1 VKLYGIDIETDD
13 PHLTNKGASWVYGEG
28 EIIAVGLY
36 NAKTGARKAFDGN
49 GRNTIKKLLQNKD
62 VTLIGANIVYDL
74 GWLCY
79 EHKLTAKQVMC
90 GLIDVSMAEQ
100 TIDEYQP
107 YSLDT
112 LAWKYLQERKGAEPL
127 KALCERSGYKGDFR
141 KHLKKLWDAGYQ
153 KEIRDYVT
161 SDADQPVRIWAEQRK
176 ILEETGCME
185 ATVTNFKL
193 IKIVLGMKQ
202 RGVRVDMEK
211 RKKNYLALKTIQDR
225 LQGEFEAK
233 YGKVNFNSPKQ
244 LAELF
249 DRQRVPYRCKIRIK
263 GWQSEGRKFINTQ
276 DCFVGSE
283 LWDQRKRLKEI
294 FNGVRVQ
301 KGQLVL
307 YIAKQYSGRTA
318 ADLQN
323 MGYTA
328 TCNPSIDKKAL
339 GVLKKTHPVAKEIVD
354 LKQVSSIIE
363 KFIGPKFDRFIV
375 CHWIKDGVYTDKDG
389 RLCRFKEDNYR
400 IHADFN
406 IVGARQ
412 TGRFSSANPN
422 LHQVPSKT
430 ILFEKTEH
438 EVKLY
443 KLCRETIIPDE
454 DMWMGKM
461 DYSGQENRL
470 MAHFAVGHGAEEIRK
485 KYNDNPELDFHK
497 YIGEIS
503 GLYEEYGAEVG
514 RKYAKNCS
522 FGLGYGMQLQTMTE
536 TFGWT
541 KEEAERIT
549 ALYHDGAPFV
559 KATMDKV
566 SDVIVRRGYIKSL
579 AGRHEHLQSYNGK
592 IDTRSAYKG
601 FNKLIQGSAADMMKK
616 AMVMLDECGLFE
628 DYPLYLT
635 VHDEIDFGIPKTQG
649 SFLGLAKMQDVMEHT
664 FPLSV
669 PMRVDPEA
677 GPDWGHV
684 IDYKKNKAKF
694 LKIKSCVGCK
704 NLRTEAE
711 NERTYC
717 GNTGYGCKKIKR
729 KEANHG

>member
-1 VKLYGIDIETDD
+1 MKPYGLDIETHD
-13 PHLTNKGASWVYGEG
+13 PHLTDKGASWVYGEG
-28 EIIAVGLY
+28 SIIVTGLY
-36 NAKTGARKAFDGN
+36 NEQTGKKSALPGN
-49 GRNTIKKLLQNKD
+49 GGMAVKKLLLDQKA
-62 VTLIGANIVYDL
+62 VLVGANIVYDI

-79 EHKLTAKQVMC
+79 EHKLSAKEIQC
-90 GLIDVSMAEQ
+90 SLIDVSMAEQ
-100 TIDEYQP
+100 CIDEYQP
-107 YSLDT
+107 YSLDA

-127 KALCERSGYKGDFR
+127 KNICDRLGYKGDFR
-141 KHLKKLWDAGYQ
+141 KHLKKLWDNGYR
-153 KEIRDYVT
+153 KEIRDYVI
-161 SDADQPVRIWAEQRK
+161 SDADQPVRIWRAQER
-176 ILEETGCME
+176 ILNATGCME
-185 ATVTNFKL
+185 AALTNFRL
-193 IKIVLGMKQ
+193 IKIVVGMKR

-211 RKKNYLALKTIQDR
+211 RRENYLALKTIQDR
-225 LQGEFEAK
+225 LQSEFEQK

-263 GWQSEGRKFINTQ
+263 GWKPDGRKFTAS
-276 DCFVGSE
+276 DCFAGSE

-307 YIAKQYSGRTA
+307 YVPRQYSGRTA
-318 ADLQN
+318 ADIQN
-323 MGYTA
+323 MGYVVTS
-328 TCNPSIDKKAL
+328 NPNIDKKAF
-339 GVLKKTHPVAKEIVD
+339 GVLKKTHQAARDIVD
-354 LKQVSSIIE
+354 LKQVSSIID

-375 CHWIKDGVYTDKDG
+375 KHGEND
-389 RLCRFKEDNYR
+389 YR

-422 LHQVPSKT
+422 LQQVPSKT
-430 ILFEKTEH
+430 VLFEKTDH

-454 DMWMGKM
+454 GMWIGKM

-470 MAHFAVGHGAEEIRK
+470 MAHFAVGNGAEEIRQ
-485 KYNDNPELDFHK
+485 KYNANPELDFHQ

-503 GLYEEYGAEVG
+503 GLYEEYGAEIG

-536 TFGWT
+536 TFGWS

-566 SDVIVRRGYIKSL
+566 SEVIVKRGYIKSL
-579 AGRHEHLQSYNGK
+579 AGRHEHLQQFNGK
-592 IDTRSAYKG
+592 VDTRSSYKG
-601 FNKLIQGSAADMMKK
+601 FNKLIQGSAADMTKK
-616 AMVMLDECGLFE
+616 ALVVLDERGLF
-628 DYPLYLT
+628 DYFPLYLT
-635 VHDEIDFGIPKTQG
+635 VHDEIDFGIPKKREA
-649 SFLGLAKMQDVMEHT
+649 LLRLAEMQDVMEHT
-664 FPLSV
+664 FLLSV
-669 PMRVDPEA
+669 PIRVDPEA

-694 LKIKSCVGCK
+694 LKIKNCTGCK
-704 NLRTEAE
+704 NFYTDEE
-711 NERTYC
+711 TGKTYC
-717 GNTGYGCKKIKR
+717 SSTEYGCKKLR
-729 KEANHG
+729 MKEKKK